1 MWNAETSNFNLF
13 ECKSSRKS
21 NIVRTCF
28 IVLFIN
34 CIWKGLQL
42 ITFHLIPIKLTRFF
56 SYYCKTVEH
65 VSLDIIANNWIME
78 NSSYRRDWPSS
89 SPQTN
94 WLIWHHFKRKYFLFV
109 FEKRPIPV
117 TGAIMASTSRSAAL
131 PDWIL
136 FPFVVITYQFTQILS
151 FIFSDLSRNKLTEL
165 PQECTDYFLLE
176 RLLLYNNSIRTIPDS
191 IVYMQTLHFLDL
203 R

>member
-1 MWNAETSNFNLF
+1 MRNAKTSNFNLF
-13 ECKSSRKS
+13 ECKISTKS
-21 NIVRTCF
+21 NIVRICF

-34 CIWKGLQL
+34 CIWKGLKL

-56 SYYCKTVEH
+56 SYYCETVEH
-65 VSLDIIANNWIME
+65 VSLDIIANNWI
-78 NSSYRRDWPSS
+78 
-89 SPQTN
+89 
-94 WLIWHHFKRKYFLFV
+94 
-109 FEKRPIPV
+109 
-117 TGAIMASTSRSAAL
+117 
-131 PDWIL
+131 L
-136 FPFVVITYQFTQILS
+136 FPFVLITYQFTQILS